1 MSTTI
6 EDFNINY
13 ERIKSIILFFTL
25 YGSVYLLSTSLILIN
40 YSMIKN
46 KRPPTELIIINGL
59 VFFASGYIFIGMVL
73 SNRSYIKS

>member
-1 MSTTI
+1 MA
-6 EDFNINY
+6 
-13 ERIKSIILFFTL
+13 KSIIIFFTL

-40 YSMIKN
+40 HSMIKN

>member
-1 MSTTI
+1 MGISGVWDLGVDTMA
-6 EDFNINY
+6 
-13 ERIKSIILFFTL
+13 KSIILFFTL

-40 YSMIKN
+40 HSMIKN